1 MALPLL
7 TTGLKLFQATRSK
20 GSPQSTTQTTTVDGA
35 ANLGATMK
43 AAPAGQRR
51 SSTPSIS
58 ISKFLPQS
66 SAPQKDVKFKDRRY
80 KPLGDVVNSITKSF
94 ASILSIFKADDK
106 LSRRQADDQRQKNA
120 ADAKTARE
128 SKLEGQNKF
137 SPLKTISNK
146 ISQSGSWLDKLITFI
161 ASIAL
166 GSLVLAIYKNFTGL
180 IQFFRD
186 TYETILD
193 FFKKLGEYISP
204 IHNIFKWIT
213 TKFLNIF
220 SKVKPNEDK
229 DYAEKIDR
237 ELEANQKVADNLEKV
252 AGVTANETEEIDS
265 ELSAA
270 KMESDDDNEALK
282 SFQEFVSFMGNM
294 VLPGS
299 AAVAGT
305 MEGQPMREDRPFA
318 KEMIK
323 EHEGLRLDK
332 YLDSKGLP
340 TIGYGHLI
348 DESDPDL
355 MNMPLGET
363 ISQERANELFER
375 DFNEHLFAAQK
386 IPGFFRASKRQQAA
400 LIDLTFNMGP
410 NWYKGFPSFTKAFA
424 AGDYNEAARQLEFAD
439 PDNKPGV
446 PSGYVMDVGR
456 RSDPILKLI
465 KDQSLKNDSYLKNI
479 EHLLSRQTISNNKL
493 SDAIASISTNEE
505 EFSDEPLVIPVP
517 QHQLTVK
524 GGSSPKVQYI
534 PIGSESGLNSNK
546 ITRAKLAAV

>member
-51 SSTPSIS
+51 SSTPPIS

-186 TYETILD
+186 TYQTILD
-193 FFKKLGEYISP
+193 FFKNWENIYLLYI
-204 IHNIFKWIT
+204 I
-213 TKFLNIF
+213 FLN
-220 SKVKPNEDK
+220 
-229 DYAEKIDR
+229 
-237 ELEANQKVADNLEKV
+237 
-252 AGVTANETEEIDS
+252 G
-265 ELSAA
+265 
-270 KMESDDDNEALK
+270 
-282 SFQEFVSFMGNM
+282 
-294 VLPGS
+294 
-299 AAVAGT
+299 
-305 MEGQPMREDRPFA
+305 
-318 KEMIK
+318 
-323 EHEGLRLDK
+323 
-332 YLDSKGLP
+332 
-340 TIGYGHLI
+340 
-348 DESDPDL
+348 
-355 MNMPLGET
+355 
-363 ISQERANELFER
+363 
-375 DFNEHLFAAQK
+375 
-386 IPGFFRASKRQQAA
+386 
-400 LIDLTFNMGP
+400 
-410 NWYKGFPSFTKAFA
+410 
-424 AGDYNEAARQLEFAD
+424 
-439 PDNKPGV
+439 
-446 PSGYVMDVGR
+446 
-456 RSDPILKLI
+456 
-465 KDQSLKNDSYLKNI
+465 
-479 EHLLSRQTISNNKL
+479 
-493 SDAIASISTNEE
+493 
-505 EFSDEPLVIPVP
+505 
-517 QHQLTVK
+517 
-524 GGSSPKVQYI
+524 
-534 PIGSESGLNSNK
+534 
-546 ITRAKLAAV
+546 

>member
-35 ANLGATMK
+35 VNLGAKMK

-120 ADAKTARE
+120 ADAKAARE
-128 SKLEGQNKF
+128 STLEGQNKF

-186 TYETILD
+186 TYQTILD

-220 SKVKPNEDK
+220 SKVKPSEDK
-229 DYAEKIDR
+229 DYAEKIDK
-237 ELEANQKVADNLEKV
+237 ELE
-252 AGVTANETEEIDS
+252 
-265 ELSAA
+265 
-270 KMESDDDNEALK
+270 
-282 SFQEFVSFMGNM
+282 
-294 VLPGS
+294 
-299 AAVAGT
+299 
-305 MEGQPMREDRPFA
+305 
-318 KEMIK
+318 
-323 EHEGLRLDK
+323 
-332 YLDSKGLP
+332 
-340 TIGYGHLI
+340 
-348 DESDPDL
+348 
-355 MNMPLGET
+355 
-363 ISQERANELFER
+363 
-375 DFNEHLFAAQK
+375 
-386 IPGFFRASKRQQAA
+386 
-400 LIDLTFNMGP
+400 
-410 NWYKGFPSFTKAFA
+410 
-424 AGDYNEAARQLEFAD
+424 
-439 PDNKPGV
+439 
-446 PSGYVMDVGR
+446 
-456 RSDPILKLI
+456 
-465 KDQSLKNDSYLKNI
+465 
-479 EHLLSRQTISNNKL
+479 
-493 SDAIASISTNEE
+493 SIR
-505 EFSDEPLVIPVP
+505 
-517 QHQLTVK
+517 K
-524 GGSSPKVQYI
+524 
-534 PIGSESGLNSNK
+534 
-546 ITRAKLAAV
+546 